1 VPLARLAFTFLATIW
16 VVLLATAPA
25 AALGA
30 PLAGLTYAFG
40 SLLCHQR
47 PDRSFHVGLSQLPV
61 CARCLGLYVGAAA
74 GALGLIILS
83 RVGQRGF
90 MAWTRTD
97 VRRMLVAGA
106 LPTAITWALEAAG
119 LWAPANV
126 TRFIAALPL
135 GVAVALTVN
144 YVECARPRRSESTL
158 PPTPT

>member
-1 VPLARLAFTFLATIW
+1 VRLARLTVTFLATIW

-47 PDRSFHVGLSQLPV
+47 PDRSFHLGLSQLPV
-61 CARCLGLYVGAAA
+61 CARCVGLYLGAAA
-74 GALGLIILS
+74 GALGLIIRS
-83 RVGQRGF
+83 RVVQRDF
-90 MAWTRTD
+90 TAWSRTD

-119 LWAPANV
+119 LWAPSNV

-144 YVECARPRRSESTL
+144 YVECARPQRSESRL
-158 PPTPT
+158 PPTPI